1 MFITFEGI
9 EGCGKSTQAKLLYEE
24 LMDRGFTVLL
34 TREPGGTPAAEEIR
48 RIILKKWEEEFP
60 PFAELSLYEA
70 ARSFHVENLILPSL
84 KEGAVVV
91 CDRFTD
97 STVAYQGY
105 GRGLPL
111 DLIERMNFEA
121 TRGLKPDVTFLI
133 DLPVEVAFSRL
144 SRKELD
150 RIESEELSF
159 HERVREGFLKIAEKE
174 PQRVVVLDGTR
185 EIEEIFKSVLKVV
198 LERLNAL

>member
-24 LMDRGFTVLL
+24 LIDRGFTVLL

-48 RIILKKWEEEFP
+48 RIILKKWEEGFP

-111 DLIERMNFEA
+111 DLIERMNLEA

-150 RIESEELSF
+150 RMESEELSF

-174 PQRVVVLDGTR
+174 PQRVVVLDGTK
-185 EIEEIFKSVLKVV
+185 EIGEIFKSVLKVV